1 MVNKMDKISVDVVIP
16 CYNEEETLH
25 TLFYKLEKVEDI
37 IEQDQKYI
45 INFIFINDGSTDKT
59 LEILED
65 KFKAKDNVK
74 ILVHERNSGFGVAL
88 KTGLLATESDLV
100 VTIDADT
107 NYDQL
112 EIPKILD
119 YMTDDFD
126 LVTASPFHP
135 EGQWNFPVH
144 RFITSRTVARMYK
157 MALGKRYGSHLST
170 FTSGFRVYRRKIFD
184 DIMPTANDFLAT
196 AQLLLNACLKEYRVC
211 EYPTVVYE
219 RKFGKSKLKTV
230 QTIISHLK
238 FLFRVFS
245 TR

>member
-1 MVNKMDKISVDVVIP
+1 MDKVSVDVVIP
-16 CYNEEETLH
+16 CYNEEETLPA
-25 TLFYKLEKVEDI
+25 LFYKLEKVEDI
-37 IEQDQKYI
+37 IEQEGKYQ
-45 INFIFINDGSTDKT
+45 INFIFVNDGSRDKT
-59 LEILED
+59 LEILEQ
-65 KFKAKDNVK
+65 KFKGAENVK
-74 ILVHERNSGFGVAL
+74 ILVLEKNSGFGVAL
-88 KTGLLATESDLV
+88 RTGLKETVSDFV

-119 YMTDDFD
+119 YLTDDFD

-135 EGQWNFPVH
+135 EGQWNFPLH

-157 MALGKRYGSHLST
+157 IALGKRYGSHLST
-170 FTSGFRVYRRKIFD
+170 FTSGFRVYRGKILES
-184 DIMPTANDFLAT
+184 IMPTAGDFLAT
-196 AQLLLNACLKEYRVC
+196 AQLLLNAVLKEYKVC

-219 RKFGKSKLKTV
+219 RKFGKSKLKTI

-238 FLFRVFS
+238 FIYKVFR